1 VTPTINPF
9 SPDTGT
15 TGDGTTNSGTVTL
28 TGRADAGGAITV
40 YDGSTLLASTTAN
53 SSGTWNFA
61 TAALSNG
68 TRRFAAEADN
78 SLPSGF
84 PDPTTTHVPAGV
96 TLTLVTSDVAIR
108 HNSVSEFPNINNRR
122 V

>member
-1 VTPTINPF
+1 MTQTINPF

-15 TGDGTTNSGTVTL
+15 TGDGATNSSTVTL

-40 YDGSTLLASTTAN
+40 YDGSTLLGSTTAN
-53 SSGTWNFA
+53 SSGVWNFA
-61 TAALSNG
+61 TAPLSNG
-68 TRRFAAEADN
+68 THRFAA
-78 SLPSGF
+78 G
-84 PDPTTTHVPAGV
+84 
-96 TLTLVTSDVAIR
+96 VTSDVAIR